1 MRAPGG
7 KDDDDDLE
15 ATRPGR
21 VPAPPPLPRIPGVTL
36 QHEIARGGMGVVYRG
51 RQDYIDRDV
60 AVKLLSTELTDRAFV
75 ARFRR
80 EAKIL
85 AGIDHPNIVGCH
97 FAGETDD
104 GQSFLVMEFVAGA
117 SLKRHITDHGPMTVT
132 TALRAMH
139 ALVLAL
145 DHAHQLGIIHR
156 DVKPENILMA
166 EVKGTPTDAS
176 FPFVPKIVD
185 LGLARANEGTG
196 SFGMTSPGS
205 VMGTP
210 STMSPEQFDEP
221 DAVDFRS
228 DVYGLGCV
236 LFEMLAGRPAFQ
248 AKKLTDLFAQKRS
261 PTPPDPCAANAA
273 IPAAV
278 GAMTQWMLATDR
290 AERPGSYAELAARI
304 QSLLDDPLT
313 ATVVSGGG
321 SRATPPAGKGSRR
334 AVLAGAAALALAI
347 GAWMA
352 LGGES
357 PTPPEGVGSNQPP
370 PSQDGRPV
378 PPAPGGSPAAAPKNA
393 RVTGAVSAAL
403 GDDFELAAAADA
415 PAGAVLRYAWTFPPA
430 LAAARGP
437 TDAATLRLE
446 LIDGLPELEVPVKVV
461 VRAGDGPEVA
471 VEHVVRIADAPL
483 RQPLLGC
490 KRLGSGWVYD
500 RADAAWAEVP
510 DAVAGLSCAAKA
522 ERRTVTFQLGED
534 AYWEWSGAL
543 ESAEAEN
550 TPFAA
555 VAMRFCWP
563 ASGIQIDC
571 RRQGADGLS
580 WTMAAAAVDFA
591 GGAAAQGAGETKLQ
605 QVRERLVDPGQGG
618 ETRRALVPPLLQ
630 AYQQPSLMSDDP
642 KADCEPRGWFAVR
655 RLGGEL
661 LVRVGVDNKRP
672 DGQLVVESRSEWATL
687 PAPAGACR
695 VELVVDKGIGRFFL
709 TTR

>member
-1 MRAPGG
+1 
-7 KDDDDDLE
+7 
-15 ATRPGR
+15 
-21 VPAPPPLPRIPGVTL
+21 
-36 QHEIARGGMGVVYRG
+36 
-51 RQDYIDRDV
+51 
-60 AVKLLSTELTDRAFV
+60 
-75 ARFRR
+75 
-80 EAKIL
+80 
-85 AGIDHPNIVGCH
+85 
-97 FAGETDD
+97 
-104 GQSFLVMEFVAGA
+104 
-117 SLKRHITDHGPMTVT
+117 
-132 TALRAMH
+132 
-139 ALVLAL
+139 
-145 DHAHQLGIIHR
+145 
-156 DVKPENILMA
+156 
-166 EVKGTPTDAS
+166 
-176 FPFVPKIVD
+176 
-185 LGLARANEGTG
+185 
-196 SFGMTSPGS
+196 
-205 VMGTP
+205 
-210 STMSPEQFDEP
+210 
-221 DAVDFRS
+221 
-228 DVYGLGCV
+228 
-236 LFEMLAGRPAFQ
+236 
-248 AKKLTDLFAQKRS
+248 
-261 PTPPDPCAANAA
+261 
-273 IPAAV
+273 
-278 GAMTQWMLATDR
+278 
-290 AERPGSYAELAARI
+290 
-304 QSLLDDPLT
+304 
-313 ATVVSGGG
+313 
-321 SRATPPAGKGSRR
+321 
-334 AVLAGAAALALAI
+334 VLAGAAALALAI

-357 PTPPEGVGSNQPP
+357 PTPPEGVGSNQQP

-446 LIDGLPELEVPVKVV
+446 LIDGLPDLEVPVQVV

-661 LVRVGVDNKRP
+661 QVRVGVDNKRP